1 MASKSSDA
9 DAKDIIA
16 DVKAKNIKPIYLLHG
31 EEPYYIDMVSDFL
44 ENNIVAD
51 ENKDFDF
58 SVLYGGEIKMQD
70 VLAAVSSY
78 PMMSDY
84 RLVVVREAQQIR
96 EKDYD
101 LLQLYAKKFNPK
113 AVLVLCCKHKKLD
126 ARKGYFKDVQ
136 KIGVVMESTKI
147 YDNQVPTFIVNYLR
161 ERGKDIKD
169 QAAQM
174 LSTFVGPNLTL
185 LATECDKLI
194 LAMKNEEKVI
204 SEELVQKIVGMNRE
218 FNAFELLNAVAA
230 KDVQKAN
237 TLALVVAGDKV
248 ELPAIVPVFFNF
260 FQNLM
265 VFYKYCRN
273 LDDNAAATK
282 IGVRPFFVRDYRNA
296 ASKYNG
302 FQVLKIIGI
311 LREYDMK
318 SKGVDI
324 MPGTTNS
331 QLLQEMIYKIM
342 HCNGRNDAF

>member
-1 MASKSSDA
+1 MATKNSDA

-16 DVKAKNIKPIYLLHG
+16 DVKAGNIKPIYLLHG
-31 EEPYYIDMVSDFL
+31 EEPYYIDLVSDFL

-58 SVLYGGEIKMQD
+58 SVLYGGEIRMQD

-78 PMMSDY
+78 PMMSNY

-101 LLQLYAKKFNPK
+101 LLQLYAKKYNPK
-113 AVLVLCCKHKKLD
+113 AVLVICCKHKKLD

-136 KIGVVMESTKI
+136 KVGVVMESNKI
-147 YDNQVPTFIVNYLR
+147 YDNQVPTFIVNYVR

-174 LSTFVGPNLTL
+174 LSTLVGPNLSL

-194 LAMKNEEKVI
+194 LALKGDEKMI

-218 FNAFELLNAVAA
+218 FNSYELLNAVAA

-248 ELPAIVPVFFNF
+248 ELPPLVAVFFNF

-265 VFYKYCRN
+265 VYFKYCRN
-273 LDDNAAATK
+273 MDDNSAADK
-282 IGVRPFFVRDYRNA
+282 MGIRPFFVRQYRDA
-296 ASKYNG
+296 TTKYNG
-302 FQVLKIIGI
+302 FQVLKVIGI

-324 MPGTTNS
+324 MPGTTNG

-342 HCNGRNDAF
+342 HCNGKNDPF

>member
-1 MASKSSDA
+1 MATKNSDA

-16 DVKAKNIKPIYLLHG
+16 DVKAGNIKPIYLLHG
-31 EEPYYIDMVSDFL
+31 EEPYYIDLVSDFL

-58 SVLYGGEIKMQD
+58 SVLYGGEIRMQD

-101 LLQLYAKKFNPK
+101 LLQLYARKYNPK
-113 AVLVLCCKHKKLD
+113 AVLVICCKHKKLD

-136 KIGVVMESTKI
+136 KVGVVMESNKI
-147 YDNQVPTFIVNYLR
+147 YDNQVPTFIVNYVR

-174 LSTFVGPNLTL
+174 LSTLVGPNLSL

-194 LAMKNEEKVI
+194 LALKGDEKMI

-218 FNAFELLNAVAA
+218 FNSYELLNAVVA

-237 TLALVVAGDKV
+237 TLAIVVAGDKV
-248 ELPAIVPVFFNF
+248 ELPPIVAVFFTF

-265 VFYKYCRN
+265 VYFKYCRN
-273 LDDNAAATK
+273 MDDTSAADK
-282 IGVRPFFVRDYRNA
+282 MGIRPFFVKQYREA
-296 ASKYNG
+296 TSKYNG
-302 FQVLKIIGI
+302 FQVLKVIGI

-342 HCNGRNDAF
+342 HCNGKTDSY

>member
-16 DVKAKNIKPIYLLHG
+16 SVKAGNIKPIYLLHG
-31 EEPYYIDMVSDFL
+31 EEPYYIDVVADYL
-44 ENNIVAD
+44 ENNIVAE

-58 SVLYGGEIKMQD
+58 SVLYGGDVKMQD

-101 LLQLYAKKFNPK
+101 LLQLYAKKYNPK
-113 AVLVLCCKHKKLD
+113 AVLVICCKHKKLD
-126 ARKGYFKDVQ
+126 ARKGYFKEIQ
-136 KIGVVMESTKI
+136 KIGVVMESNKI
-147 YDNQVPTFIVNYLR
+147 YDNQVPTFIVNYVR
-161 ERGKDIKD
+161 ERQKDIKD

-174 LSTFVGPNLTL
+174 LSTLVGPNLVL

-194 LAMKNEEKVI
+194 LSLKGDEKTI
-204 SEELVQKIVGMNRE
+204 SEEMVQKIVGMNR
-218 FNAFELLNAVAA
+218 AFDTYELLNAVVA
-230 KDVQKAN
+230 KDIQKAN
-237 TLALVVAGDKV
+237 TIALVVAGDKV
-248 ELPAIVPVFFNF
+248 ELPAIVPAFFSF

-273 LDDNAAATK
+273 MDDNSAATK
-282 IGVRPFFVRDYRNA
+282 MGVRPFFVRQYRDA
-296 ASKYNG
+296 TTKYNG
-302 FQVLKIIGI
+302 FQVLKIISI

>member
-16 DVKAKNIKPIYLLHG
+16 SVKAGNIKPIYLLHG
-31 EEPYYIDMVSDFL
+31 EEPYYIDVVADYL
-44 ENNIVAD
+44 ENNIVAE

-58 SVLYGGEIKMQD
+58 SVLYGGDVKMQD

-101 LLQLYAKKFNPK
+101 LLQLYAKKYNPK
-113 AVLVLCCKHKKLD
+113 AVLVICCKHKKLD
-126 ARKGYFKDVQ
+126 ARKGYFKEIQ
-136 KIGVVMESTKI
+136 KIGVVMESNKI
-147 YDNQVPTFIVNYLR
+147 YDNQVPTFIVNYVR
-161 ERGKDIKD
+161 ERQKDIKD

-174 LSTFVGPNLTL
+174 LSTLVGPNLVL

-194 LAMKNEEKVI
+194 LSLKGDEKTI
-204 SEELVQKIVGMNRE
+204 SEEMVQKIVGMNR
-218 FNAFELLNAVAA
+218 AFDTYELLNAVVA
-230 KDVQKAN
+230 KDIQKAN
-237 TLALVVAGDKV
+237 TIALVVAGDKV
-248 ELPAIVPVFFNF
+248 ELPAIIPAFFSF

-273 LDDNAAATK
+273 MDDNSAATK
-282 IGVRPFFVRDYRNA
+282 MGVRPFFVRQYRDA
-296 ASKYNG
+296 TTKYNG
-302 FQVLKIIGI
+302 FQVLKIISI

>member
-1 MASKSSDA
+1 MATKSSEA

-16 DVKAKNIKPIYLLHG
+16 DVKAGNIKPIYLLHG
-31 EEPYYIDMVSDFL
+31 EEPYYIDLVSDFL
-44 ENNIVAD
+44 ENNIVAE

-58 SVLYGGEIKMQD
+58 SVLYGGDVKMQD

-96 EKDYD
+96 EKDYE
-101 LLQLYAKKFNPK
+101 LLQMYAKKYNPK
-113 AVLVLCCKHKKLD
+113 AVLVICYKHKKLD
-126 ARKGYFKDVQ
+126 ARKGYFKEIQ
-136 KIGVVMESTKI
+136 KIGVVMESNKI
-147 YDNQVPTFIVNYLR
+147 YDNQVPTFITNYVR
-161 ERGKDIKD
+161 EKGKDIKD
-169 QAAQM
+169 QATLM
-174 LSTFVGPNLTL
+174 LSTLVGPNLVL

-194 LAMKNEEKVI
+194 LALKGDEKTINED
-204 SEELVQKIVGMNRE
+204 LVQKIVGMNRE
-218 FNAFELLNAVAA
+218 FNSFELLNAVAA

-237 TLALVVAGDKV
+237 SIALLVGGDKV
-248 ELPAIVPVFFNF
+248 ELPPIVATFFGF

-265 VFYKYCRN
+265 VFFKYCRN
-273 LDDNAAATK
+273 MDDNSAAAK
-282 IGVRPFFVRDYRNA
+282 IGIKPFFVRQYRDA
-296 ASKYNG
+296 TTKYNG
-302 FQVLKIIGI
+302 FQVLKVISI

-342 HCNGRNDAF
+342 HCNGRTDEF

>member
-1 MASKSSDA
+1 MAKTSDS
-9 DAKDIIA
+9 DAKDIIT
-16 DVKAKNIKPIYLLHG
+16 DVKAGKLKPIYLLHG
-31 EEPYYIDMVSDFL
+31 EEPYYIDLVANYL
-44 ENNIVAD
+44 ENNVVAE

-58 SVLYGGEIKMQD
+58 SVLYGGEVKMQD

-113 AVLVLCCKHKKLD
+113 AVLVMCCKHKKLD
-126 ARKGYFKDVQ
+126 ARKAYFKEVQ
-136 KIGVVMESTKI
+136 KVGCIMESSKI
-147 YDNQVPTFIVNYLR
+147 YDNQVPTFIVNYVR

-169 QAAQM
+169 SAAQM
-174 LSTFVGPNLTL
+174 LSTYVGPNLSL

-194 LAMKNEEKVI
+194 LALKGEEKMI
-204 SEELVQKIVGMNRE
+204 TEDIVQKIVGMNRE
-218 FNAFELLNAVAA
+218 FNPYELLNAVIA
-230 KDVQKAN
+230 KDVEKAN
-237 TLALVVAGDKV
+237 TLALLVAGDKA
-248 ELPAIVPVFFNF
+248 ELPTIIPAFFSF

-273 LDDNAAATK
+273 VDENTAAEK
-282 IGVRPFFVRDYRNA
+282 MGVRPYFVRQYRDA
-296 ASKYNG
+296 TSRYNG
-302 FQVLKIIGI
+302 FQVLKTISI

-318 SKGVDI
+318 SKGVDV
-324 MPGTTNS
+324 MPGTTNG

-342 HCNGRNDAF
+342 HCNGRTDVF

>member
-1 MASKSSDA
+1 MATKSSEA

-16 DVKAKNIKPIYLLHG
+16 SVKAGNIKPIYLLHG
-31 EEPYYIDMVSDFL
+31 EEPYYIDVVADYL
-44 ENNIVAD
+44 ENNIVAE

-58 SVLYGGEIKMQD
+58 SVLYGGDVKMQD

-101 LLQLYAKKFNPK
+101 LLQMYAKKYNPK
-113 AVLVLCCKHKKLD
+113 AVLVLCCKHKKIE
-126 ARKGYFKDVQ
+126 AKKAYYKEIQ
-136 KIGVVMESTKI
+136 KVGVVMESNKI
-147 YDNQVPTFIVNYLR
+147 YDNQVPTFIVNYVR
-161 ERGKDIKD
+161 ERQKDIKD

-174 LSTFVGPNLTL
+174 LSTLVGPNLVL

-194 LAMKNEEKVI
+194 LSLKGDEKTI
-204 SEELVQKIVGMNRE
+204 TEDMVQKIVGMNRE
-218 FNAFELLNAVAA
+218 FNVYELLNAVAA

-237 TLALVVAGDKV
+237 TIALLVGGDKV
-248 ELPAIVPVFFNF
+248 ELPMIVVTLFNF

-265 VFYKYCRN
+265 VYFKYCRN
-273 LDDNAAATK
+273 LDDNSASAK
-282 IGVRPFFVRDYRNA
+282 MGIKPFFVRQYRDA
-296 ASKYNG
+296 TTKYNG
-302 FQVLKIIGI
+302 FQVLKVISI
-311 LREYDMK
+311 LREYDLK

>member
-1 MASKSSDA
+1 MATKSSEA

-16 DVKAKNIKPIYLLHG
+16 SVKAGNIKPIYLLHG
-31 EEPYYIDMVSDFL
+31 DEPYYIDVVADYL
-44 ENNIVAD
+44 ENNIVAE

-58 SVLYGGEIKMQD
+58 SVLYGGDVKMQD

-101 LLQLYAKKFNPK
+101 LLQMYAKKYNPK
-113 AVLVLCCKHKKLD
+113 AVLVLCCKHKKIE
-126 ARKGYFKDVQ
+126 AKKAYYKEIQ
-136 KIGVVMESTKI
+136 KVGVVMESNKI
-147 YDNQVPTFIVNYLR
+147 YDNQVPTFIVNYVR
-161 ERGKDIKD
+161 ERQKDIKD

-174 LSTFVGPNLTL
+174 LSTLVGPNLVL

-194 LAMKNEEKVI
+194 LSLKGDEKTI
-204 SEELVQKIVGMNRE
+204 TEDMVQKIVGMNRE
-218 FNAFELLNAVAA
+218 FNVYELLNSVAA

-237 TLALVVAGDKV
+237 TIALLVGGDKV
-248 ELPAIVPVFFNF
+248 ELPMIVVTLFNF

-265 VFYKYCRN
+265 VYFKYCRN
-273 LDDNAAATK
+273 LDDNSASAK
-282 IGVRPFFVRDYRNA
+282 MGIKPFFVRQYRDA
-296 ASKYNG
+296 TTKYNG
-302 FQVLKIIGI
+302 FQVLKVISI
-311 LREYDMK
+311 LREYDLK

>member
-1 MASKSSDA
+1 MATKSSDA

-16 DVKAKNIKPIYLLHG
+16 SVKAGNIKPIYLLHG
-31 EEPYYIDMVSDFL
+31 EEPYYIDVVADYL
-44 ENNIVAD
+44 ENNIVAE
-51 ENKDFDF
+51 ENRDFDF
-58 SVLYGGEIKMQD
+58 SVLYGGDVKMQD

-101 LLQLYAKKFNPK
+101 LLQMYAKKYNPK

-126 ARKGYFKDVQ
+126 ARKGYFKEIQ
-136 KIGVVMESTKI
+136 KIGVVMESNKI
-147 YDNQVPTFIVNYLR
+147 YDNQVPTFIVNYVR
-161 ERGKDIKD
+161 ERQKDIKD

-174 LSTFVGPNLTL
+174 LSTLVGPNLKL

-194 LAMKNEEKVI
+194 LSFKGDESTITEEM
-204 SEELVQKIVGMNRE
+204 VQKIVGMNR
-218 FNAFELLNAVAA
+218 AFDTYELLNAVVA
-230 KDVQKAN
+230 KDIQKAN
-237 TLALVVAGDKV
+237 TIALVVAGDKV
-248 ELPAIVPVFFNF
+248 ELPAIVPAFFSF

-273 LDDNAAATK
+273 MDDNSAATK
-282 IGVRPFFVRDYRNA
+282 MGVRPFFVRQYRDA
-296 ASKYNG
+296 TTKYNG
-302 FQVLKIIGI
+302 FQVLKIISI

>member
-1 MASKSSDA
+1 MATKTSDA

-16 DVKAKNIKPIYLLHG
+16 DVKAGKIKPIYLLHG
-31 EEPYYIDMVSDFL
+31 EESYYIDLVSNFL

-58 SVLYGGEIKMQD
+58 SVLYGGEIRMQD

-126 ARKGYFKDVQ
+126 ARKGYYKDVQ
-136 KIGVVMESTKI
+136 KVGVVMESTKI
-147 YDNQVPTFIVNYLR
+147 YDNQVPTFIINYVR

-174 LSTFVGPNLTL
+174 LSTFVGPNLSL
-185 LATECDKLI
+185 LSAECDKLI
-194 LAMKNEEKVI
+194 VAMKGDENMITED
-204 SEELVQKIVGMNRE
+204 LVQKIVCMNRE
-218 FNAFELLNAVAA
+218 FNSYELLNAVAA

-237 TLALVVAGDKV
+237 TLAIVVGGEKV
-248 ELPAIVPVFFNF
+248 ELPAIVAVFFNF

-265 VFYKYCRN
+265 VYFKYCRN
-273 LDDNAAATK
+273 VDDNTAAEK
-282 IGVRPFFVRDYRNA
+282 MGVRPYFVRQYRDA
-296 ASKYNG
+296 ATKYNG
-302 FQVLKIIGI
+302 FQVLKTIGI

-324 MPGTTNS
+324 MPGTTNG

-342 HCNGRNDAF
+342 HCNGRTDAF

>member
-1 MASKSSDA
+1 MATKSSDA

-16 DVKAKNIKPIYLLHG
+16 SVKAGNIKPIYLLHG
-31 EEPYYIDMVSDFL
+31 EEPYYIDVVADYL
-44 ENNIVAD
+44 ENNIVAE
-51 ENKDFDF
+51 ENRDFDF
-58 SVLYGGEIKMQD
+58 SVLYGGDVKMQD

-101 LLQLYAKKFNPK
+101 LLQMYVKKYNPK

-126 ARKGYFKDVQ
+126 ARKGYFKEIQ
-136 KIGVVMESTKI
+136 KIGVVMESNKI
-147 YDNQVPTFIVNYLR
+147 YDNQVPTFIVNYVR
-161 ERGKDIKD
+161 ERQKDIKD

-174 LSTFVGPNLTL
+174 LSTLVGPNLKL

-194 LAMKNEEKVI
+194 LSFKGDEKTITEEM
-204 SEELVQKIVGMNRE
+204 VQKIVGMNR
-218 FNAFELLNAVAA
+218 AFDTYELLNAVVA
-230 KDVQKAN
+230 KDIQKAN
-237 TLALVVAGDKV
+237 TIALVVAGDKV
-248 ELPAIVPVFFNF
+248 ELPAIVPAFFSF

-273 LDDNAAATK
+273 MDDNSAATK
-282 IGVRPFFVRDYRNA
+282 MGVRPFFVRQYRDA
-296 ASKYNG
+296 TTKYNG
-302 FQVLKIIGI
+302 FQVLKIISI

>member
-1 MASKSSDA
+1 MAAKSSDA

-16 DVKAKNIKPIYLLHG
+16 SVKAGTIKPIYLLHG
-31 EEPYYIDMVSDFL
+31 EEPYYIDVVADYL
-44 ENNIVAD
+44 ENNIVAE
-51 ENKDFDF
+51 ENRDFDF
-58 SVLYGGEIKMQD
+58 SVLYGGDVKMQD

-96 EKDYD
+96 EKDYE
-101 LLQLYAKKFNPK
+101 LLQLYAKKYNPK

-126 ARKGYFKDVQ
+126 ARKGYFKEIQ
-136 KIGVVMESTKI
+136 KIGVVMESNKI
-147 YDNQVPTFIVNYLR
+147 YDNQVPTFIVNYVR
-161 ERGKDIKD
+161 ERSKDIKD

-174 LSTFVGPNLTL
+174 LSTLVGPNLVL

-194 LAMKNEEKVI
+194 LSLKGNEKTI
-204 SEELVQKIVGMNRE
+204 TEEMVQKIVGMNRE
-218 FNAFELLNAVAA
+218 FNTYELLNAVVA
-230 KDVQKAN
+230 KDIQKAN
-237 TLALVVAGDKV
+237 TIALVVAGDKV
-248 ELPAIVPVFFNF
+248 ELPAIISAFFTF

-265 VFYKYCRN
+265 VFFKYCRN
-273 LDDNAAATK
+273 MDDNSAASK
-282 IGVRPFFVRDYRNA
+282 MGIKPFFVRQYRD
-296 ASKYNG
+296 STTKYNG
-302 FQVLKIIGI
+302 FQVLKIISI

-342 HCNGRNDAF
+342 HCNGRTDAF

>member
-1 MASKSSDA
+1 MATKSSEA

-16 DVKAKNIKPIYLLHG
+16 SVKAGNIKPIYLLHG
-31 EEPYYIDMVSDFL
+31 EEPYYIDVVADYL
-44 ENNIVAD
+44 ENNIVAE

-58 SVLYGGEIKMQD
+58 SVLYGGDVKMQD

-101 LLQLYAKKFNPK
+101 LLQMYAKKYNPK
-113 AVLVLCCKHKKLD
+113 AVLVLCCKHKKIE
-126 ARKGYFKDVQ
+126 AKKAYYKEIQ
-136 KIGVVMESTKI
+136 KVGVVMESNKI
-147 YDNQVPTFIVNYLR
+147 YDNQVPTFIVNYVR
-161 ERGKDIKD
+161 ERQKDIKD

-174 LSTFVGPNLTL
+174 LSTLVGPNLVL
-185 LATECDKLI
+185 LATECNKLI
-194 LAMKNEEKVI
+194 LSLKGDEKTI
-204 SEELVQKIVGMNRE
+204 TEDMVQKIVGMNRE
-218 FNAFELLNAVAA
+218 FNVYELLNAVAA

-237 TLALVVAGDKV
+237 TIALLVGGDKV
-248 ELPAIVPVFFNF
+248 ELPMIVVTLFNF

-265 VFYKYCRN
+265 VYFKYCRN
-273 LDDNAAATK
+273 LDDNSASAK
-282 IGVRPFFVRDYRNA
+282 MGIKPFFVRQYRDA
-296 ASKYNG
+296 TTKYNG
-302 FQVLKIIGI
+302 FQVLKVISI
-311 LREYDMK
+311 LREYDLK

>member
-1 MASKSSDA
+1 MATKSSEA

-16 DVKAKNIKPIYLLHG
+16 SVKAGNIKPIYLLHG
-31 EEPYYIDMVSDFL
+31 EEPYYIDVVADYL
-44 ENNIVAD
+44 ENNIVAE

-58 SVLYGGEIKMQD
+58 SVLYGGDVKMQD

-101 LLQLYAKKFNPK
+101 LLQMYAKKYNPK
-113 AVLVLCCKHKKLD
+113 AVLVLCCKHKKIE
-126 ARKGYFKDVQ
+126 AKKAYYKEIQ
-136 KIGVVMESTKI
+136 KIGVVMESHKI
-147 YDNQVPTFIVNYLR
+147 YDNQVPTFIVNYVR
-161 ERGKDIKD
+161 ERQKDIKD

-174 LSTFVGPNLTL
+174 LSTLVGPNLVL

-194 LAMKNEEKVI
+194 LSLKGDEKTI
-204 SEELVQKIVGMNRE
+204 TEDMVQKIVGMNRE
-218 FNAFELLNAVAA
+218 FNVYELLNAVAA

-237 TLALVVAGDKV
+237 TIALLVGGDKV
-248 ELPAIVPVFFNF
+248 ELPMIVVTLFNF

-265 VFYKYCRN
+265 VYFKYCRN
-273 LDDNAAATK
+273 LDDNSASAK
-282 IGVRPFFVRDYRNA
+282 MGIKPFFVRQYRDA
-296 ASKYNG
+296 TTKYNG
-302 FQVLKIIGI
+302 FQVLKVISI
-311 LREYDMK
+311 LREYDLK